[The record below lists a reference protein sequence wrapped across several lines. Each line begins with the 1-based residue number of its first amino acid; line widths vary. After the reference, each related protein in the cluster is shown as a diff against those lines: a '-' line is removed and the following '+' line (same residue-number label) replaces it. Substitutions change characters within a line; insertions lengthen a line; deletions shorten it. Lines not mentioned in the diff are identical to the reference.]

1 MAALG
6 KDGEGRKPHRTDP
19 PRLAAAQ
26 LVALGS
32 VVGFGDV
39 TGSSH
44 SYWMLP
50 EIPLDYRSVD
60 LALHEPAGVINTIQ
74 GVIVAGHRTQ
84 RAVSAKMG
92 SSSGISCREWM
103 TLQA

>member
-6 KDGEGRKPHRTDP
+6 KDAKDAEGRKLHCTDP
-19 PRLAAAQ
+19 SRVAAVQ
-26 LVALGS
+26 RVSLGS
-32 VVGFGDV
+32 VVGFRDL

-60 LALHEPAGVINTIQ
+60 LALHESAGVINTIQ
-74 GVIVAGHRTQ
+74 GIIVAGHRTQ
-84 RAVSAKMG
+84 RAVSAKWARVAG
-92 SSSGISCREWM
+92 FLAVNG
-103 TLQA
+103 